1 MKDKP
6 VAANLFPPARSK
18 GVFSQTTIDKQIEVG
33 DLHLDPYRSTEKLR
47 WPDHN
52 NSRTGQNLP
61 EPIGVESSKER
72 RPPISSRLSTSSRM
86 RTTSF
91 DHSPTI
97 KNEFVSL
104 QINIEVLA
112 VIILKL
118 EVVHKCHL

>member
-33 DLHLDPYRSTEKLR
+33 DLHLDPSRSTEKLR
-47 WPDHN
+47 WPDHS

-104 QINIEVLA
+104 RINSKQIEVL
-112 VIILKL
+112 VDDYF
-118 EVVHKCHL
+118 